1 MTIRSLHGK
10 FVFGVCRFRGIENNK
25 EIYPTW
31 FGLTGQFPDGY
42 VSSRLGE
49 FAAFYSNRMSYA
61 GVSGLLRRVCGTRV
75 LSGAGIR
82 EIVTGKASEINKAV
96 KKEVTDI
103 LSDNNQPVFPEI
115 NTEVGIYDGE
125 TGETLISDDG
135 IQVRKQ
141 KTVRQKA
148 ADRSPDDITEEKR
161 RKERIN
167 TSVIILEKS
176 KGGFAYMT
184 APNDEKGDECVSLK
198 DVVRSR
204 IIREYGGRRSP
215 LNIVAITDGA
225 TDIRRR
231 LREIFG
237 FQVTLILDWY
247 HLCKKMREHMSM
259 ISRNR
264 DEKSAHLRF
273 VMYHLWRGNTAEVLN
288 YMKSEIIPKNG
299 KRLTD
304 LVTYI
309 EKHRHEI
316 INYELRRSVGK
327 TIGSGRVEKACD
339 QVVGFRQKKKGMS
352 WGKRG
357 SRALATLKI
366 AELNGQWDALWKI
379 ADHSEAASNCLC

>member
-1 MTIRSLHGK
+1 
-10 FVFGVCRFRGIENNK
+10 
-25 EIYPTW
+25 
-31 FGLTGQFPDGY
+31 
-42 VSSRLGE
+42 
-49 FAAFYSNRMSYA
+49 MSYA
-61 GVSGLLRRVCGTRV
+61 GVAELLRRVCGPRV

-82 EIVTGKASEINKAV
+82 DIVTEKASEINRAIR
-96 KKEVTDI
+96 KEVTDI
-103 LSDNNQPVFPEI
+103 LSDNNPVVFPKI
-115 NTEVGIYDGE
+115 NAEVGIYDGDTE
-125 TGETLISDDG
+125 EILISDDG

-366 AELNGQWDALWKI
+366 AELNGRWDALWKI